1 MLPRSFA
8 TAASLLLAFGQS
20 VAASSSSSLRHTLTT
35 DIDHIHSDE
44 GRHLEVDLTA
54 CYEDMVSVANK
65 HNIMTKDAFYYFAD
79 IMSNQWFSDNGVFS
93 YDELT
98 YDMKFAFVTLAC
110 ECHSL
115 GGPENCCQAHRA
127 SLDVDGANGQ
137 EVSQEQTDYLVDICT
152 TTSETIGPDRTNP
165 TPAELP
171 TTAPPT
177 PSTAPVA
184 PPKPDPIVDTP
195 TAAPVPS
202 PSGGL
207 SIGGSI
213 GIAMGAAAVL
223 ALLLLLL
230 AGRKGGE
237 EKEDENLDDIEAD
250 DLRKVD
256 VNADLDSDAPGRSD
270 SPDGTKSMTT
280 NSVMSGG
287 NSTIVTSSNANMLPG
302 MDDSENENELFTDG
316 HPNEIPSASSS
327 ISRYV
332 VLFF

>member
-1 MLPRSFA
+1 
-8 TAASLLLAFGQS
+8 
-20 VAASSSSSLRHTLTT
+20 
-35 DIDHIHSDE
+35 
-44 GRHLEVDLTA
+44 
-54 CYEDMVSVANK
+54 MVSVANK

-79 IMSNQWFSDNGVFS
+79 IMSNQWFSDNGVYS
-93 YDELT
+93 YDELS

-115 GGPENCCQAHRA
+115 GGAENCCQAHRA
-127 SLDVDGANGQ
+127 SLDVDGADGQ

-171 TTAPPT
+171 TTAPPS
-177 PSTAPVA
+177 PS

-223 ALLLLLL
+223 AMLLFLL
-230 AGRKGGE
+230 AGRKSGE

-256 VNADLDSDAPGRSD
+256 VNADLDSDAPGRSE

-287 NSTIVTSSNANMLPG
+287 NSTIVTSSNATMLPG
-302 MDDSENENELFTDG
+302 MDDSDNGNEVFTDG

-332 VLFF
+332 VPFS